1 MEENRIPGRE
11 ELCNYNYAVAGHA
24 GTLCDKDGK
33 LFIKPCTPTEM
44 NFYQS
49 ALRNPE
55 FADIMPRFMGSLVLC
70 DPSDLKVDD
79 AVTGIISDAG
89 AIQTAKEQIE
99 ATVAE
104 QVSRAPSNTAPHN
117 GPPWAPTNGKKIKT
131 DTAVVLE
138 NATRG
143 FTKPNILDARFDKI
157 ASETTHGKL
166 GFRIAGMRVFR
177 GSDDAMQLDKEGYL
191 VYDKD
196 YGRTTMNN
204 DNILDGFRNFIFNEA
219 AGIDEDLGQAVC
231 AAFASEVGRIQEI
244 LEAHETRMYSS
255 SLLFIFEGDG
265 EVLSRAI
272 EKNNAFATA
281 VEAVEAKLTNR
292 STLRTDSGIA
302 MDDDDELI
310 QAAVLGDDDDED
322 DDDDDD
328 DDVDSVIGPSALP
341 PVFSLK
347 LIDFAHAQ
355 WTPGQG
361 PDENLLKGHVE
372 SATRIVALRK
382 AGEWRFHLA
391 PGASVSVKLLSG
403 TAEKDGVELAP
414 RNAYKLSGPLRG
426 KLLTW
431 HG

>member
-1 MEENRIPGRE
+1 M
-11 ELCNYNYAVAGHA
+11 
-24 GTLCDKDGK
+24 D
-33 LFIKPCTPTEM
+33 
-44 NFYQS
+44 FYQS
-49 ALRNPE
+49 AIKNPE

-89 AIQTAKEQIE
+89 AIQTAKDQIE

-104 QVSRAPSNTAPHN
+104 QVSRAPATTAPHN
-117 GPPWAPTNGKKIKT
+117 GAPWAPTNGKKIKT
-131 DTAVVLE
+131 NMAVVLE

-143 FTKPNILDARFDKI
+143 FTRPNILDVKLGTRLWADDAPAAKKTRFDKI
-157 ASETTHGKL
+157 ASETTHDKL

-177 GSDDAMQLDKEGYL
+177 GSDDATQLDEEDYL

-196 YGRTTMNN
+196 YGRVTMNN
-204 DNILDGFRNFIFNEA
+204 DNIIDGFRHFIFNEA

-231 AAFASEVGRIQEI
+231 AAFASEVSRIQDI

-265 EVLSRAI
+265 QALSRAI
-272 EKNNAFATA
+272 QKNNAFATA
-281 VEAVEAKLTNR
+281 VEAVEAKLANR
-292 STLRTDSGIA
+292 TTLRTDSGIA

-310 QAAVLGDDDDED
+310 HAAVLGDDDDDAD

-328 DDVDSVIGPSALP
+328 DDADSVLGASALP
-341 PVFSLK
+341 PIFSLK

-361 PDENLLKGHVE
+361 PDENLLKGVRSVRE
-372 SATRIVALRK
+372 IF
-382 AGEWRFHLA
+382 EQLA
-391 PGASVSVKLLSG
+391 Q
-403 TAEKDGVELAP
+403 
-414 RNAYKLSGPLRG
+414 
-426 KLLTW
+426 
-431 HG
+431 